1 MIKRKKPLKRSSPPR
16 RSTTPTRKTR
26 VKPVNRK
33 RKASEFKRAYGSKE
47 RVAWV
52 KARPCEACNVI
63 GYSENAHLLGNG
75 GAGRKGHHTTI
86 GALCGPRPAAHD
98 FVWPG
103 CHSLYDEH
111 RSSFDQIFPD
121 FDPELVAGETC
132 LAWDA
137 HCARVSQERTPND

>member
-1 MIKRKKPLKRSSPPR
+1 MIRRKKPLQRSSPPK
-16 RSTTPTRKTR
+16 RSSR
-26 VKPVNRK
+26 VKNVNRR
-33 RKASEFKRAYGSKE
+33 RKAKEFARAYGSKE
-47 RVAWV
+47 RVTWV

-63 GYSENAHLLGNG
+63 GYSGNAHLLGNG
-75 GAGRKGHHTTI
+75 GAGRKGRHTTI

-111 RSSFDQIFPD
+111 RSSFNQIFPD

-132 LAWDA
+132 LAWDE
-137 HCARVSQERTPND
+137 HCARISREHTP